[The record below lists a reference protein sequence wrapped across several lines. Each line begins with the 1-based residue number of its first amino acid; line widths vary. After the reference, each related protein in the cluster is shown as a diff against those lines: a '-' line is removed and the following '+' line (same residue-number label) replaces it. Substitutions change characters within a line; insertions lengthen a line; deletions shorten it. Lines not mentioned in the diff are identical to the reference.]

1 MHPPRRRDSYGSEV
15 ALARA
20 SHPAAGPTAPGV
32 PNLPGNQPAY
42 PPERRGWFTVAVLTV
57 LTTLSVLDRNLLSLL
72 VIPIQ
77 ADLGLSEI
85 QMGALMGIAFGLFFC
100 LGALPIGWALGR
112 FSRPLVIWAGVTV
125 WRIGTVACG
134 MAQNFWSFFAARA
147 TIGAGEAVMGPG
159 SQSLLPEFFP
169 PERLGFPMSIFSTSI
184 KVGAGVSFAIGGAL
198 TMFISPDASY
208 DLLGLVTLRGWQA
221 IFLIVGAPGLLL
233 AFLAFAIR
241 DPRASQGQMIQKAG
255 YGDYLRIVKA
265 NWRFVVP
272 HHIGLLLVTTVSVGL
287 QAWMPAFY
295 ERVHGLSAS
304 QIGPSLGLAISV
316 GTIIGLPLHG
326 KLADSWFAK
335 GKSDAH
341 LCYTAAATLA
351 AVPVAVGI
359 FLVPDPILSLALTGL
374 YFLIVSGYL
383 SLPVTILQIV
393 MPGEMRGKAGSVL
406 IAINGVL
413 SLGGAPLLVAAVTEA
428 LGGSQTVGQSL
439 LLCSVVILPLGA
451 LAFWVALP
459 SVRSIMATRSET

>member
-1 MHPPRRRDSYGSEV
+1 
-15 ALARA
+15 
-20 SHPAAGPTAPGV
+20 
-32 PNLPGNQPAY
+32 
-42 PPERRGWFTVAVLTV
+42 
-57 LTTLSVLDRNLLSLL
+57 
-72 VIPIQ
+72 
-77 ADLGLSEI
+77 
-85 QMGALMGIAFGLFFC
+85 
-100 LGALPIGWALGR
+100 
-112 FSRPLVIWAGVTV
+112 
-125 WRIGTVACG
+125 
-134 MAQNFWSFFAARA
+134 
-147 TIGAGEAVMGPG
+147 
-159 SQSLLPEFFP
+159 
-169 PERLGFPMSIFSTSI
+169 
-184 KVGAGVSFAIGGAL
+184 
-198 TMFISPDASY
+198 
-208 DLLGLVTLRGWQA
+208 
-221 IFLIVGAPGLLL
+221 
-233 AFLAFAIR
+233 
-241 DPRASQGQMIQKAG
+241 
-255 YGDYLRIVKA
+255 
-265 NWRFVVP
+265 VP

>member
-1 MHPPRRRDSYGSEV
+1 MHPPRRRDPYGTEISV
-15 ALARA
+15 ART
-20 SHPAAGPTAPGV
+20 SHPAADPSPFGFPDLGT
-32 PNLPGNQPAY
+32 NQPSY
-42 PPERRGWFTVAVLTV
+42 PPERQGWFTVGILTV

-77 ADLGLSEI
+77 ADLSLSEI

-100 LGALPIGWALGR
+100 LGALPIGWALDR
-112 FSRPLVIWAGVTV
+112 YSRSLVIWAGVTV
-125 WRIGTVACG
+125 WSIGTMACG

-184 KVGAGVSFAIGGAL
+184 KVGAGISFAIGGAL
-198 TMFISPDASY
+198 TLVISPSATY
-208 DLLGLVTLRGWQA
+208 DVLGLTSLRGWQA
-221 IFLIVGAPGLLL
+221 IFLIVGAPGFLL

-241 DPRASQGQMIQKAG
+241 DPRVSQRRTVPKLG
-255 YGDYLRIVKA
+255 YGDYIRTVKA

-272 HHIGLLLVTTVSVGL
+272 HHLGLLLVTTVAVGL
-287 QAWMPAFY
+287 QAWIPAFY
-295 ERVHGLSAS
+295 ERVHGLSTA

-316 GTIIGLPLHG
+316 GTILGLPLHG
-326 KLADSWFAK
+326 KLADRWFAK

-341 LCYTAAATLA
+341 LRYIAATTLA
-351 AVPVAVGI
+351 AVPVALGI
-359 FLVPDPILSLALTGL
+359 FLVPDPTLSLALTGL

-393 MPGEMRGKAGSVL
+393 MPAEMRGKAASVL

-413 SLGGAPLLVAAVTEA
+413 SLGGAPLLVASVTEA
-428 LGGSQTVGQSL
+428 LGGGQAVGQSL
-439 LLCSVVILPLGA
+439 MLCSLAILPLSA
-451 LAFWVALP
+451 LAFWLALP
-459 SVRSIMATRSET
+459 SVRSIMAARTEA